1 MCESRV
7 KLDSFV
13 ALTIPLIELGQHR
26 IRANESIRIQ
36 TTYYYIASNESKFPQ
51 SVSKFPRNVR
61 TDSSA

>member
-1 MCESRV
+1 MSESRV

-36 TTYYYIASNESKFPQ
+36 TTYYTASNESKFPQ
-51 SVSKFPRNVR
+51 SVSKFPRTNVG
-61 TDSSA
+61 TDRSA

>member
-1 MCESRV
+1 MSESRV

-13 ALTIPLIELGQHR
+13 ALTIPQVDLGQHG

-36 TTYYYIASNESKFPQ
+36 TTYYIAGYESKFPQ

-61 TDSSA
+61 TDRSA